1 MVSEFTPLFSDWLA
15 AEKAAWAAEKLV
27 YATKVAFAR
36 GCGERPEPEDADR
49 ANQLREE
56 AGRLYPLAMA
66 EMAGASGSLVW
77 KTPRWGKLTW
87 KTR

>member
-1 MVSEFTPLFSDWLA
+1 MVSEFTPLVSDWIA

-27 YATKVAFAR
+27 YATKLAFAR
-36 GCGERPEPEDADR
+36 GCGERPKPEDDDLAI
-49 ANQLREE
+49 QLREQ

-66 EMAGASGSLVW
+66 QMADASVSLIW
-77 KTPRWGKLTW
+77 KTPSWGKLTW